1 MNIYQRINEV
11 RKRVEYLTK
20 DATVTGFKVITHDR
34 VTAGV
39 RAALVDNG
47 IITTISLV
55 DSSFEPTG
63 QVTGSGA
70 KWSMYT
76 ALYCVSFINID
87 EPKDRIEINIQSQAL
102 DNADKASG
110 KAMSYAMKY
119 AMLKI
124 FNIETGEN
132 EESQQEELKEKAEKK
147 SLISEIQVAALQNL
161 ILETESDEEKLL
173 GFFKLNK
180 IEEMTNS
187 DLEKAIDM
195 LNRKKGKK
203 Q

>member
-1 MNIYQRINEV
+1 MNIYQRVNEV
-11 RKRVEYLTK
+11 RKKVDYLTK
-20 DATVTGFKVITHDR
+20 DATVTGYKAITHDQ
-34 VTAGV
+34 VTAGL
-39 RAALVDNG
+39 RDALVANG
-47 IITTISLV
+47 IITTISLIG
-55 DSSFEPTG
+55 SSFEPTG

-119 AMLKI
+119 AMLKT

-132 EESQQEELKEKAEKK
+132 EESRQDERREKAEKK
-147 SLISEIQVAALQNL
+147 LPISAIQAEDLKKLIA
-161 ILETESDEEKLL
+161 ESKADEEKLL
-173 GFFKLNK
+173 SYFKINK

-195 LNRKKGKK
+195 LNRKRGGK
-203 Q
+203 